1 MADMRLKVS
10 PEELKQK
17 AAEIEGRIADAQK
30 NWNSLCE
37 TVNSSKRYWEGEA
50 ADYGR
55 RLLEES
61 EKEVLAAFG
70 RLKGHPSSLLEMAG
84 IYIEAEE
91 KAEELAKSLPENA
104 IL

>member
-10 PEELKQK
+10 PDELRQK
-17 AAEIEGRIADAQK
+17 AAEIEGQIADAEK

-37 TVNSSKRYWEGEA
+37 TVNFSKRYWEGEA

-61 EKEVLAAFG
+61 KKEVLAAFG
-70 RLKGHPSSLLEMAG
+70 RLKGHPSNLLEMAG
-84 IYIEAEE
+84 IYIDAEV
-91 KAEELAKSLPENA
+91 KATELANSLPENA

>member
-1 MADMRLKVS
+1 MADMQLKVS

-17 AAEIEGRIADAQK
+17 AAEIEGRIVNAEK

-37 TVNSSKRYWEGEA
+37 TVNASKRYWEGEA

-55 RLLEES
+55 RLFEES
-61 EKEVLAAFG
+61 RQEVLAAFE

-84 IYIEAEE
+84 IYIDAEA
-91 KAEELAKSLPENA
+91 KAAELANSLPENA
-104 IL
+104 II

>member
-10 PEELKQK
+10 PDELRQK
-17 AAEIEGRIADAQK
+17 ATEIEGQIANAEK

-37 TVNSSKRYWEGEA
+37 AVNASKRYWEGEA

-55 RLLEES
+55 KLLEES

-70 RLKGHPSSLLEMAG
+70 RLKGHPTNLLEMAG
-84 IYIEAEE
+84 IYIDAEA
-91 KAEELAKSLPENA
+91 KAAEIINSLPENA